1 MFDSV
6 GGWTEFECEFAAEL
20 SLIEFLEWEE
30 DNCPLVFTL
39 VSLDNVLLLLLY
51 SKSVR
56 YVLLASPNLVDSSP
70 KLLKLLELLIL
81 SFVLFDK
88 VVLGLELSCIRTV
101 ELLDLTVSLELEPLS

>member
-6 GGWTEFECEFAAEL
+6 GGWTEFESEFPTEL

-30 DNCPLVFTL
+30 DNCPLV
-39 VSLDNVLLLLLY
+39 SLDNVLLLPLY

-81 SFVLFDK
+81 SFVLLDK

-101 ELLDLTVSLELEPLS
+101 ELLDFTVSLELEPLS